1 MEELDLKELLLALW
15 EKKII
20 IGIVT
25 AVLLVIGVV
34 YSFFF
39 VTPMYE
45 SYASVLLGR
54 NAETPVDTTTGLPME
69 NPVTDQTITQTD
81 LTLNKSLISTYG
93 ELIKTKTVASD
104 VLKKLKENPEVSGT
118 ENLTEASIMNN
129 ISVSAVDDTAIIKI
143 TVKNEDPN
151 LAQAIASELLVVFT
165 EKINEAY
172 NINNVYVVDQPTVD
186 TNPVNV
192 NHIKDIVIFV
202 LIGIV
207 LSVMY
212 VLVVEML
219 NVKIKTVSDIEKVTN
234 IPVIAEIAKMNSKK
248 GGSLR

>member
-1 MEELDLKELLLALW
+1 MEELDLKELLVAFW
-15 EKKII
+15 EKKVI
-20 IGIVT
+20 IGIVIL
-25 AVLLVIGVV
+25 VFLVIGLI

-45 SYASVLLGR
+45 SYASVLLGK
-54 NAETPVDTTTGLPME
+54 NAEISTETPVET
-69 NPVTDQTITQTD
+69 PVTDQTITQTD

-104 VLKKLKENPEVSGT
+104 VLTKLKENSEISGT

-151 LAQAIASELLVVFT
+151 LAQAIASELLVAFT

-202 LIGIV
+202 LIGF
-207 LSVMY
+207 
-212 VLVVEML
+212 VLVAMYILVMEML

-234 IPVIAEIAKMNSKK
+234 IPVLAEIAKMNTKK

>member
-1 MEELDLKELLLALW
+1 MEELDLKELLVAFW

-20 IGIVT
+20 IGIV
-25 AVLLVIGVV
+25 VLVFFIIGVV

-45 SYASVLLGR
+45 SYSQVLLGR
-54 NAETPVDTTTGLPME
+54 NAETPVDPTTGAPIDTST
-69 NPVTDQTITQTD
+69 TDQTITQTD

-104 VLKKLKENPEVSGT
+104 VLTKLKENSEVSGT
-118 ENLTEASIMNN
+118 ENLTEADIMNN
-129 ISVSAVDDTAIIKI
+129 ITVSAVDDTAIIKI
-143 TVKNEDPN
+143 TVRNEDPN
-151 LAQAIASELLVVFT
+151 LAQAIASELLVAFT

-172 NINNVYVVDQPTVD
+172 NINNVYVVDQPTVN

-192 NHIKDIVIFV
+192 NHVKDIVIFV
-202 LIGIV
+202 LIGF
-207 LSVMY
+207 
-212 VLVVEML
+212 VLVAMYILVMEML

-234 IPVIAEIAKMNSKK
+234 IPVLAEISKMNTKK
-248 GGSLR
+248 GGNLR